1 MELVRIQK
9 NERAINDKD
18 KEDDDEQ
25 KIKKNDLNKYGIWK
39 QKIEFRHVLSQ
50 KSYQISFVL

>member
-1 MELVRIQK
+1 M

-39 QKIEFRHVLSQ
+39 QKIEFRHGSSQ

>member
-1 MELVRIQK
+1 MEK
-9 NERAINDKD
+9 NERAINDED

-50 KSYQISFVL
+50 KSYQISFVLWT